1 MKKVKV
7 TLVGAQSV
15 GKTTVLNYFRNTFL
29 SPITEVARNLS
40 KQGVKINEDGDKKSQ
55 DVIFQT
61 YYDLL
66 SQDIDYIS
74 DRGLIDVIAYTSYLD
89 DTGKINDN
97 HKTLVNQLNKLSEFI
112 KTNPDILV
120 VYFPIEFQLVDDG
133 VRSTNESFRTS
144 IDNRIKELLEYFY
157 SNYITVHGTPEERI
171 KQIIDAIDN
180 RLIDGEPKLKM
191 SNIKE
196 NTMYL

>member
-1 MKKVKV
+1 MEKVKV
-7 TLVGAQSV
+7 TLVGSQST
-15 GKTTVLNYFRNTFL
+15 GKSTVLNYFRNTFL

-97 HKTLVNQLNKLSEFI
+97 HKTLADQLDKLSEFI
-112 KTNPDILV
+112 KDNPDILV
-120 VYFPIEFQLVDDG
+120 VYFPIEFPLVDDG
-133 VRSTNESFRTS
+133 VRSINESFRTS
-144 IDNRIKELLEYFY
+144 IDNRIKELLKCFY
-157 SNYITVHGTPEERI
+157 SNYITVSGTVEERI
-171 KQIIDAIDN
+171 KQVIDAIDN

-196 NTMYL
+196 NTLYL

>member
-1 MKKVKV
+1 MEKVKV
-7 TLVGAQSV
+7 ILTGAQGT

-29 SPITEVARNLS
+29 SPITEVARNLN

-74 DRGLIDVIAYTSYLD
+74 DRGLTDVIAYTSYLD

-97 HKTLVNQLNKLSEFI
+97 HKTLADQLDKLSEFV
-112 KTNPDILV
+112 KANPNIIV

-144 IDNRIKELLEYFY
+144 IDNRIKELLKCFY
-157 SNYITVHGTPEERI
+157 SNYITVSGTAEERI

-180 RLIDGEPKLKM
+180 KLIDSEPKLKM

-196 NTMYL
+196 NNLYL

>member
-1 MKKVKV
+1 MEKVKV
-7 TLVGAQSV
+7 TIVGAQGT

-29 SPITEVARNLS
+29 TPITEVARNLS

-74 DRGLIDVIAYTSYLD
+74 DRGLFDVIAYTSYLD

-97 HKTLVNQLNKLSEFI
+97 HETLINQLNKLELFI
-112 KTNPDILV
+112 KNNPNAIV

-157 SNYITVHGTPEERI
+157 PDYITVHGTPEERI

-180 RLIDGEPKLKM
+180 RLIDSEPRHKM
-191 SNIKE
+191 SNLKE
-196 NTMYL
+196 HILKL